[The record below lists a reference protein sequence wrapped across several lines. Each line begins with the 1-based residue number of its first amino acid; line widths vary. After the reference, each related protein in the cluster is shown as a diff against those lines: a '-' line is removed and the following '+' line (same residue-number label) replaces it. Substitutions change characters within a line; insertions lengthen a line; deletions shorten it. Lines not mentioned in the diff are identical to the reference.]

1 MTNQPVPTSLD
12 ALAVGR
18 FSDNPFVDQFATRSP
33 TQYDINFPIQK
44 KWLNTTTNE
53 FWELKSFST
62 VSGVTTANWIK
73 IAGAAF
79 LESLTGNSGGAVPP
93 TANNINVVGD
103 GVYITTVGTPGTSTL
118 TIEPAGGLATVYQ
131 EDFGTASASL
141 GTLQVKGGVAISTTG
156 AGNLITINALP
167 LAFMYVQIAAGTY
180 VVSAT
185 DYYISCDSSG
195 GVITVQL
202 PNAPAKLYQLY
213 VIKDRTASASAN
225 HITVTTVGGVVNIDG
240 SATYTISSNYGAINL
255 LWNGTSYEVF

>member
-18 FSDNPFVDQFATRSP
+18 FSDNPFVDQFSTRSP

-53 FWELKSFST
+53 LWELKSFST
-62 VSGVTTANWIK
+62 VAGVTTANWIK
-73 IAGAAF
+73 LAGAAF

-103 GVYITTVGTPGTSTL
+103 GTYITTVGNPATSTL

-131 EDFGTASASL
+131 EDIGTASASL
-141 GTLQVKGGVAISTTG
+141 GILQVKGGVAVSTTG

-167 LAFMYVQIAAGTY
+167 LAFMYTPITAGIY
-180 VVSAT
+180 PVSAT

-202 PNAPAKLYQLY
+202 PNAPTKLYQLY

-225 HITVTTVGGVVNIDG
+225 HITVTTVGGLVNIDG
-240 SATYTISSNYGAINL
+240 ATTYIISSNHGAINL
-255 LWNGTSYEVF
+255 LWNGASYEVY